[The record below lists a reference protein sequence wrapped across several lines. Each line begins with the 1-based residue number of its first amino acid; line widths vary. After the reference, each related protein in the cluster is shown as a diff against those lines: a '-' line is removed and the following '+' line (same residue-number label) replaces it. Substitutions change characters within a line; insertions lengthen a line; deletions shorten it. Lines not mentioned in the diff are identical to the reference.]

1 VAVCPSCG
9 AENRDEAR
17 FCDSCGSPLSA
28 KPARESRKTVTVLFC
43 DVTGST
49 ALGERIDP
57 ESLRNVM
64 ARYFETA
71 KEAIERHGGT
81 VEKFIGDAVMAVF
94 GVPVVHE
101 DDALRAVRAA
111 DDLRR
116 ALVPLNEELEQR
128 FQTRLQLRTGVNT
141 GEVVTG
147 TQERLAT
154 GDAVNVAARLEQ
166 AAQPGEIL
174 LGEETLR
181 LVRGTV
187 EAEPM
192 APVSAKGKS
201 EPLAVFRLVSVDQGP
216 APRTHAAPMVGR
228 ERQQHLLEEAFA
240 NVVADKTCQLF
251 TILGTA
257 GVGKSRLAAEFL
269 GRLEGAT
276 VVSGRCLSY
285 GEGISYFP
293 VTEVAIQLKADPAE
307 QPGLAAIL
315 GDDEAT
321 SSPDEIAWAFRK
333 LLEARA
339 HDRPVVV
346 VFDDIHWGE
355 PTFLDL
361 VEHIADFS
369 RDAPILLLCMA
380 RPELLDRRESW
391 GGGKLN
397 ATNAFLEP
405 LETDE
410 AAELLTS
417 LLPAEVED
425 NLRARILDAA
435 GGNPLFVEEM
445 VAMVAELQD
454 GNGELGKIT
463 VPPTIQALLA
473 ARLDQLDP
481 HERVVLERGSVEGN
495 VFHRGVVEAL
505 APEEHEV
512 PRRLMSLVRKELV
525 RPDRAQLS
533 GDDAFRFRHLLI
545 RDAAYDALP
554 KAERADLHQSFA
566 SWLEQHGDELVE
578 LDEILG
584 YHLEQA
590 WRYRSEL
597 GSPDDPELMLAARSR
612 LEAAAHRALLR
623 DDSAAALNLI
633 ERGLAL
639 MPEGEIHLLLEVDRL
654 HTLFFGGQI
663 QLAYEGAA
671 QLFERAVASGDRIAE
686 RAAAIERGMLAGYVE
701 PEGATNRLERLIEE
715 ALPELEEAG
724 DLFALYVA
732 HFGRGT
738 IAHIRGRM
746 DDAREAFDL
755 GSVVASRIGL
765 PHLHAWLLAYRA
777 AGRFHGT
784 TPLVEVLAWGAE
796 QEANG
801 FTHPVLE
808 IDCVFALGMLG
819 RFDEA
824 RARSNALQ
832 AELEERGASVA
843 LALALGMQAPE
854 TERLAGDPAAALE
867 FSKRGCAMLE
877 KSGDRSW
884 LSTALGFQGQIH
896 YELGDL
902 DAAFEAARR
911 GAELGAS
918 DDARTQMLVRGVQAK
933 VLARRGR
940 FDEAER
946 LAREACEIA
955 DTVEMSVAKGEAYED
970 LGHVL
975 YLAGKTADAD
985 RAVEQAVEL
994 YDAKGAVA
1002 LSERARRVAA
1012 ELQGTAG

>member
-1 VAVCPSCG
+1 MQICPSCG

-17 FCDSCGSPLSA
+17 FCDACGAALDVEPT
-28 KPARESRKTVTVLFC
+28 RESRKTVSVLFC

-111 DDLRR
+111 DDLRS
-116 ALVPLNEELEQR
+116 ALVPLNEELERR

-147 TQERLAT
+147 TEERLAT

-181 LVRGTV
+181 LVRGAV
-187 EAEPM
+187 EAEPL
-192 APVSAKGKS
+192 PPISAKGKS
-201 EPLAVFRLVSVDQGP
+201 EPLAGFRLVTVDRGP
-216 APRTHAAPMVGR
+216 TQRVHAGAMVGR
-228 ERQQHLLEEAFA
+228 ERQRHLLEEAFA
-240 NVVADKTCQLF
+240 NIVADKTCQLF

-257 GVGKSRLAAEFL
+257 GVGKSRLVTEFL
-269 GRLEGAT
+269 DGLDGAT

-293 VTEVAIQLKADPAE
+293 VTEVAIQLKADSAE
-307 QPGLAAIL
+307 QPGLAPIL
-315 GDDEAT
+315 GEGDAT

-339 HDRPVVV
+339 ADGPIVV

-361 VEHIADFS
+361 VEHIADLS
-369 RDAPILLLCMA
+369 RDAPILLLCLG

-397 ATNAFLEP
+397 ATNVLLEP
-405 LETDE
+405 LGTDE

-417 LLPAEVED
+417 LLPLDVEGK
-425 NLRARILDAA
+425 LRARILEAA

-454 GNGELGKIT
+454 GDGELAEIT

-481 HERVVLERGSVEGN
+481 HERVVLERGAVEGN

-505 APEEHEV
+505 APEEREV
-512 PRRLMSLVRKELV
+512 ARRLMSLVRKELV
-525 RPDRAQLS
+525 RPDRTQHA

-566 SWLEQHGDELVE
+566 EWLEQHGAELVE
-578 LDEILG
+578 LDEIVG

-590 WRYRSEL
+590 WRYRAEL
-597 GSPDDPELMLAARSR
+597 GAPADPALMLAAHER
-612 LEAAAHRALLR
+612 LTAAARRALLR
-623 DDSAAALNLI
+623 EDFTAAQKLI
-633 ERGLAL
+633 ERALAL
-639 MPEGEIHLLLEVDRL
+639 VPEGEIDLALEVERL
-654 HTLFFGGQI
+654 DAFFFGGQARA
-663 QLAYEGAA
+663 AYERAGELA
-671 QLFERAVASGDRIAE
+671 ERAAALGDRIAE
-686 RAAAIERGMLAGYVE
+686 VTARIEEGVFALFAE
-701 PEGATNRLERLIEE
+701 PEGATDRLDHLIQG

-724 DLFALYVA
+724 DVFALFVVHRGRGFVA
-732 HFGRGT
+732 HMRGQ
-738 IAHIRGRM
+738 M
-746 DDAREAFDL
+746 DASREAMDQAL
-755 GSVVASRIGL
+755 LCAGRLGL
-765 PHLHAWLLAYRA
+765 PHYEASLLAPLSA
-777 AGRFHGT
+777 TRFHGT
-784 TPLVEVLAWGAE
+784 TPLLEMIAWSEE
-796 QEANG
+796 QAASGRSN
-801 FTHPVLE
+801 PSLE
-808 IDCVFALGMLG
+808 INYALALAMLG
-819 RFDEA
+819 LFDEA
-824 RARSNALQ
+824 RARSKALQ
-832 AELEERGASVA
+832 EELEGRGTSVA
-843 LALALGMQAPE
+843 LSLTLAMQAPE
-854 TERLAGDPAAALE
+854 IERLAGDPAKAVE
-867 FSKRGCAMLE
+867 FSKLGCAMLE
-877 KSGDRSW
+877 EAGERSW
-884 LSTALGFQGQIH
+884 LSTALGLAGEA
-896 YELGDL
+896 YYDLGDL
-902 DAAFEAARR
+902 DNAMEAANRA
-911 GAELGAS
+911 AELGAS
-918 DDARTQMLVRGVQAK
+918 DDVLTQMLVRQVKAK
-933 VLARRGR
+933 VLARRG
-940 FDEAER
+940 DLEQAER
-946 LAREACEIA
+946 LAREAAELSDPVDI
-955 DTVEMSVAKGEAYED
+955 VLAKGEAYED

-975 YLAGKTADAD
+975 YLAGKTAEAQ
-985 RAVEQAVEL
+985 RAVERAVEI

-1002 LSERARRVAA
+1002 MSERARRMLAA
-1012 ELQGTAG
+1012 SAA

>member
-1 VAVCPSCG
+1 MQVCPSCG

-17 FCDSCGSPLSA
+17 FCDVCGAALA
-28 KPARESRKTVTVLFC
+28 AEPARESRKTVTVLFC

-111 DDLRR
+111 ADLRS

-147 TQERLAT
+147 TEERLAT

-181 LVRGTV
+181 LVRGAV
-187 EAEPM
+187 EVEPV
-192 APVSAKGKS
+192 APVEAKGKS
-201 EPLAVFRLVSVDQGP
+201 EPLAAYKLVGVDQES
-216 APRTHAAPMVGR
+216 AARAHIGPMVGR
-228 ERQQHLLEEAFA
+228 ERQRHVLEESFA
-240 NVVADKTCQLF
+240 NVVADRTCHLF
-251 TILGTA
+251 TVLGTA
-257 GVGKSRLAAEFL
+257 GVGKSRLASEFL
-269 GRLEGAT
+269 DGLDGAT

-307 QPGLAAIL
+307 HAGLASIL
-315 GDDEAT
+315 GDDDAP

-333 LLEARA
+333 LLEQRA
-339 HDRPVVV
+339 GEGPVVV

-355 PTFLDL
+355 PAFLDL
-361 VEHIADFS
+361 VEHVADFS
-369 RDAPILLLCMA
+369 REAPILLLCMA
-380 RPELLDRRESW
+380 RPELLDRRQSW

-397 ATNAFLEP
+397 ATNVLLEP
-405 LETDE
+405 LGTDE
-410 AAELLTS
+410 AAELLAS
-417 LLPAEVED
+417 LLPAQVED
-425 NLRARILDAA
+425 GLRNRILDAA

-445 VAMVAELQD
+445 VAMVAERQT
-454 GNGELGKIT
+454 GNGELAEIT

-505 APEEHEV
+505 APDEREV
-512 PRRLMSLVRKELV
+512 PRQLMSLVRKELV
-525 RPDRAQLS
+525 RPDRSQLS

-554 KAERADLHQSFA
+554 KGERADLHQSFA
-566 SWLEQHGDELVE
+566 AWLEEHGAELVE

-590 WRYRSEL
+590 WRYRTEL
-597 GSPDDPELMLAARSR
+597 GAASDPELMNAARTR
-612 LEAAAHRALLR
+612 LEAAARRAMLR
-623 DDSAAALNLI
+623 DDWAAALNLI
-633 ERGLAL
+633 DRALAL
-639 MPEGEIHLLLEVDRL
+639 VPEGEIDLLLETDRL
-654 HTLFFGGQI
+654 NTVFYSGEV
-663 QLAYEGAA
+663 QLAYEAAGA
-671 QLFERAVASGDRIAE
+671 LGERAAAHGDRIAE
-686 RAAAIERGMLAGYVE
+686 RAAAIERTKFATFVN
-701 PEGATNRLERLIEE
+701 PEGAADELERLVNE
-715 ALPELEEAG
+715 ALPEFEEAG
-724 DLFALYVA
+724 DSLALYVGY
-732 HFGRGT
+732 FGRGAA
-738 IAHIRGRM
+738 AHLRGRM
-746 DDAREAFDL
+746 DEGREAMDR
-755 GSVVASRIGL
+755 ASALAEGLGL
-765 PHLHAWLLAYRA
+765 PHLQAWVQPYRVA
-777 AGRFHGT
+777 TRFHGT
-784 TPLVEVLAWGAE
+784 TPLVEVIAWTDE
-796 QEANG
+796 QEAAG
-801 FTHPVLE
+801 FSSPILQN
-808 IDCVFALGMLG
+808 DRALGLAMLG

-824 RARSNALQ
+824 RARSKELQ
-832 AELEERGASVA
+832 TELEERGSLVA
-843 LALALGMQAPE
+843 LALLLGMLTPE
-854 TERLAGDPAAALE
+854 TERLAGDPAAALAA
-867 FSKRGCAMLE
+867 SKRGCQMFEEAGE
-877 KSGDRSW
+877 RSW
-884 LSTALGFQGQIH
+884 LSSALGIQGQAL

-902 DAAFEAARR
+902 DAAFEAAGR
-911 GAELGAS
+911 GLELGAS
-918 DDARTQMLVRGVQAK
+918 DDAYTQILSRGVQAK
-933 VLARRGR
+933 VLARRGS
-940 FDEAER
+940 FGEAER
-946 LAREACEIA
+946 LAREACELA
-955 DTVEMSVAKGEAYED
+955 DATDMPAPRGGAYED
-970 LGHVL
+970 LAHVL
-975 YLAGKTADAD
+975 YLAGKPGEAERAIE
-985 RAVEQAVEL
+985 RAVEI

-1002 LSERARRVAA
+1002 MSERARRVAA
-1012 ELQGTAG
+1012 ELRA